1 MTWNRRIAHSAC
13 LERYRTFYWRIA
25 SLAESHLAGLKVLIV
40 EDEFLI
46 AMDVEQTCLE
56 QGAAEVTIMRA
67 VGEIDEALDQ
77 GRRYDVA
84 ILDLTVSG
92 ESTLDLAGRLRGVE
106 IPFIF
111 ATGYPDNPHITQ
123 AHPDAIVV
131 AKPFMGSALVD
142 ALQTALAAA

>member
-1 MTWNRRIAHSAC
+1 
-13 LERYRTFYWRIA
+13 
-25 SLAESHLAGLKVLIV
+25 LADRHLAGLRVLIV

-56 QGAAEVTIMRA
+56 QGAAEVTIMRT
-67 VGEIDEALDQ
+67 VGEVNDALAQ
-77 GRRYDVA
+77 GRRYDIA

-92 ESTLDLAGRLRGVE
+92 ESTLDLAGGLRGAS

-131 AKPFMGSALVD
+131 AKPFMDSALVN
-142 ALQTALAAA
+142 ALQSALTAD

>member
-1 MTWNRRIAHSAC
+1 M
-13 LERYRTFYWRIA
+13 
-25 SLAESHLAGLKVLIV
+25 AESHLAGLKVLIV

-46 AMDVEQTCLE
+46 AMDVEQMCLE

-67 VGEIDEALDQ
+67 VGEVAEALDQ
-77 GRRYDVA
+77 GQRYDVA

-92 ESTLDLAGRLRGVE
+92 ESTLGLAGRLQGAG

-111 ATGYPDNPHITQ
+111 ATGYPDNPQIAQ
-123 AHPDAIVV
+123 AHPGAIVV

-142 ALQTALAAA
+142 AIKATLAAV

>member
-1 MTWNRRIAHSAC
+1 M
-13 LERYRTFYWRIA
+13 
-25 SLAESHLAGLKVLIV
+25 AESHLAGLRILIV

-67 VGEIDEALDQ
+67 VGEVNEALEQ

-92 ESTLDLAGRLRGVE
+92 ESTLDLAGGLKGAG

-111 ATGYPDNPHITQ
+111 ATGYPDNPQIAQ
-123 AHPDAIVV
+123 AYPDAIVV
-131 AKPFMGSALVD
+131 AKPFMSSALVD
-142 ALQTALAAA
+142 ALQSALTAAA